1 MAHIVFGGAAALA
14 LLLGSASFQAKA
26 QQPNPADPSAAVPV
40 TEYQSAFTGYRKPQF
55 EQKLD
60 WRQANDT
67 VRDVGGHAG
76 ALKDQPPGKYESA
89 PGTAVSAP
97 GASHQG
103 HGQ

>member
-1 MAHIVFGGAAALA
+1 MTHITFGGAATLA

-40 TEYQSAFTGYRKPQF
+40 TEYQSAFNGYHKPQF

-60 WRQANDT
+60 WRQANEV

-76 ALKDQPPGKYESA
+76 ALKDQPSGRNENA
-89 PGTAVSAP
+89 PGTSGSAP
-97 GASHQG
+97 SASHQG
-103 HGQ
+103 HRQ

>member
-26 QQPNPADPSAAVPV
+26 QQPNPADPRVAVPV
-40 TEYQSAFTGYRKPQF
+40 TEYQSAFTGYLKPQF
-55 EQKLD
+55 EQRLD

-76 ALKDQPPGKYESA
+76 ALKDQPPRKDDGA
-89 PGTAVSAP
+89 QGTAPNAA

-103 HGQ
+103 HRQ